1 MSEYSRRYTPS
12 STEDFTATSSCTSY
26 SDPFQDK
33 GGRISGS
40 TSQIMDNYS
49 SVHASKLHRFSSEM
63 GDNKKKVRVAPISTK
78 NIMKSSRQSS
88 VDNDYCASAD
98 MRRQRGHLL

>member
-1 MSEYSRRYTPS
+1 
-12 STEDFTATSSCTSY
+12 
-26 SDPFQDK
+26 
-33 GGRISGS
+33 
-40 TSQIMDNYS
+40 MDNYS

-78 NIMKSSRQSS
+78 NIMKNSRHSS

-98 MRRQRGHLL
+98 MRRQGVTSRDKNISLKNSCRSMCFAPQNQTKHL